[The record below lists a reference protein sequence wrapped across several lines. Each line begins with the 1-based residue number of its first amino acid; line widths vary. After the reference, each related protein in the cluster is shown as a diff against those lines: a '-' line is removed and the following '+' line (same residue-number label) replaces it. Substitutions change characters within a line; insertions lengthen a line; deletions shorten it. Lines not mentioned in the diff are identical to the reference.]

1 MFSFRVLCHYNVI
14 LHLERSQKI
23 LEHKRLIYSHV
34 CTKTDFFKPNSLR
47 LELNTLI
54 SAFIFVRF
62 VSAQYYFT

>member
-1 MFSFRVLCHYNVI
+1 MCVI
-14 LHLERSQKI
+14 LNLERSQKI
-23 LEHKRLIYSHV
+23 LEHKRLIYSHI

-54 SAFIFVRF
+54 STFIFVRF